1 MASKGAH
8 EHLTEHVL
16 QQLGFSERSIEI
28 AKSGNVAVDITPGNQ
43 GSSADVANLHAMR
56 GFAGGRMQTELEA
69 RNAVFALLDREASAI
84 VQSIRDED
92 FEAAL
97 TQLGAALH
105 TVQDREFHAFGEW
118 RYDSIA
124 GAIASNAPSML
135 VHGSR
140 DLLDRRLQVGF
151 ELFQSE
157 RSAGRAGA
165 DPAAFGTGNGFVM
178 STMFVQD
185 VRGAPVGL
193 GIQAGCDA
201 GRGQGAEWRGML
213 TLRIGGGAL
222 SPGTT
227 GMSQPAPQAAGESF
241 RLDLPHRVHGSA
253 ERECRVFVERVRTQ
267 VESNWDAF
275 LAYGR

>member
-8 EHLTEHVL
+8 EHITEHVL
-16 QQLGFSERSIEI
+16 REMGFSATSIEI
-28 AKSGNVAVDITPGNQ
+28 AQRGNVAVDTTPGNQ

-69 RNAVFALLDREASAI
+69 RNAVSTLLDREANAI
-84 VQSIRDED
+84 VQSIRGGD

-97 TQLGAALH
+97 TRLGAALH

-124 GAIASNAPSML
+124 GAIAANAPSML
-135 VHGSR
+135 LHGSR

-165 DPAAFGTGNGFVM
+165 GPAAFGTGNGFVM

-185 VRGAPVGL
+185 VRGTPVGL

-201 GRGQGAEWRGML
+201 GRGRGAEWRGML

-227 GMSQPAPQAAGESF
+227 GMSQPAPQPVGESF
-241 RLDLPHRVHGSA
+241 RLEVPHRIHDAA
-253 ERECRVFVERVRTQ
+253 ERKCSEFMEGIRTQ
-267 VESNWDAF
+267 VESNWAAF
-275 LAYGR
+275 LAFGR